1 MRTTRPRSRARSREE
16 EEMNRFQGRLTWRT
30 VVLTS
35 VAAALLAP
43 TPAGATME
51 GMMRSDYG
59 YVFMQRDAGCTHEEL
74 WTGLNRISTAGLAPG
89 SSWSDPSTTAWAWY
103 RFNNS
108 CTLEEETLYG
118 EAALEADAFHIE
130 QLGDLSFEASFELFE
145 VTSSEAPPFL
155 TSGPTGLGADPAG
168 SVAIQLAFTQEGRI
182 RTFNSINGI
191 VLPPPSQT
199 TIGAPGQRVAWQYT
213 GASIAGSV
221 SGDLNF
227 DVGSIVFAEIG
238 TFTSIEA

>member
-1 MRTTRPRSRARSREE
+1 
-16 EEMNRFQGRLTWRT
+16 MNRFQGRMTWRAA
-30 VVLTS
+30 VLTA

-74 WTGLNRISTAGLAPG
+74 WTGLSLISTHDLSPG
-89 SSWSDPSTTAWAWY
+89 SSWSDPSARAWAWY
-103 RFNNS
+103 RFSNS

-118 EAALEADAFHIE
+118 EATLEADAFHIL
-130 QLGDLSFEASFELFE
+130 QLGDLSFEASIDLFE
-145 VTSSEAPPFL
+145 VTSGEAPPFL
-155 TSGPTGLGADPAG
+155 TSGPTGLGDSAG
-168 SVAIQLAFTQEGRI
+168 SAAIQLAFTQEGRI
-182 RTFNSINGI
+182 RTFNSMNGI
-191 VLPPPSQT
+191 LLPPPPHT

-213 GASIAGSV
+213 GASVAGSV
-221 SGDLNF
+221 SGDVNF

-238 TFTSIEA
+238 TFTSVEA